1 MLAIRSARSVNS
13 KLIWTMIRIGFTSWR
28 NFDYGY
34 GNNFYGFES
43 MALVPCKECGTLN
56 SENAEICLSCEFP
69 IKGRSQKQLWR
80 WVAFGLALMLG
91 APVALYALDL
101 IKARQSTPIQKTGFS
116 KQLLRS

>member
-1 MLAIRSARSVNS
+1 
-13 KLIWTMIRIGFTSWR
+13 
-28 NFDYGY
+28 
-34 GNNFYGFES
+34 

-80 WVAFGLALMLG
+80 WVALGLAFMLG

-101 IKARQSTPIQKTGFS
+101 IKAKQSTSIQKTRTS
-116 KQLLRS
+116 SPTPLN